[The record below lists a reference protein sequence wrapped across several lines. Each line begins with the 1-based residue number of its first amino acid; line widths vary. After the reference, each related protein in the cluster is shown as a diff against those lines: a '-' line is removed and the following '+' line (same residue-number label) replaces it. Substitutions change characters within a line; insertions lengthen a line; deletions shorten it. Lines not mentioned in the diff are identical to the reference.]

1 MTTRFKVTFL
11 YGKNNLN
18 GNCRKLYSLLLCI
31 WLYLLFVFSI
41 NLELFLFYA
50 HAMMLYDALHA
61 IDRGLALV

>member
-1 MTTRFKVTFL
+1 MYLIVSVICIQY
-11 YGKNNLN
+11 YG
-18 GNCRKLYSLLLCI
+18 
-31 WLYLLFVFSI
+31 